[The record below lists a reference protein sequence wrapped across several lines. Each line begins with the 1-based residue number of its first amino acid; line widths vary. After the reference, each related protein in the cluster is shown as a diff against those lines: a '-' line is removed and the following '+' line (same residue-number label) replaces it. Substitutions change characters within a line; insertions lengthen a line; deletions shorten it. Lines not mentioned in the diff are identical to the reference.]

1 MRRALRT
8 ACLLGLSIGM
18 PSHTLAAVDA
28 VEAARQ
34 LAGTYQNADALTGRL
49 RWDLVVGPP
58 YLLLAPGPSLPT
70 DSGWRGTLLA
80 TGQEI
85 IIHVPAHALLRVVA
99 DDTTGAPP
107 SFFISDGNGAAA
119 PLTPL
124 LSVDGGG
131 WLLKS
136 PLAHAALIH
145 VRGATA
151 ARRLG
156 FFLGRFEPP
165 PQALL
170 YRQALSLPGEKVP
183 VRQVDEAVARAHTR
197 MRAGQEVN
205 VTVTGPARLALDYE
219 LDAGPD
225 AVGTRIAIDVSLKLG
240 TSATAQQ
247 LTGPESVAPR
257 TVDGVWHPGVRS
269 EHLAITIPAGT
280 HVLRLKSSHSIL
292 SRATVLE
299 AREFLLPALNLTPTW
314 QDLAPADAL
323 AQREQQSIAAA
334 AGNAWRDGGLL
345 AAQSLDRV
353 ARAHPIVPALR
364 QTADELERQFGAY
377 RDLPPFS
384 IPEEAAAGTHAYF
397 FRTAQLPSEP
407 PRHDIQ
413 HAETLS
419 SPLPTAEFYSIGRT
433 PIRYSFA
440 ALAHPRRLR
449 LLVSYPAGLPGKVEL
464 RYDNGAVAMIDIGA
478 TALDEAR
485 LRPVGASVVAAL
497 DATAALPSPLPVM
510 QVATVEWQV
519 PAGARSV
526 SMRLAGL
533 PGQGQSSAAIVLL
546 ALQELRSANYV
557 LDDRFMAQLAAGVDI
572 ASPGALLLQDAL
584 KPFQRRLAQARQQFV
599 ANVAPIDTQSA
610 PASAAQP
617 LLTGKVS
624 QQIEAEAVTTATAD
638 PVRAFESWRRL
649 ANAADPEIRVR
660 ALRGQALALLASG
673 ERYAAER
680 LLRGHWIGADTRLAQ
695 TAAEELHALYKREAD
710 LPMLT
715 QLAAARAATDSSAF
729 ADLAQAF
736 VAEGEDQL
744 ALQAGLLAVPRD
756 LPLLLQSALRSRQW
770 ITFDTLSG
778 QLGKP
783 QERAFWRMQRALAAG
798 RPDVARTLASAADSP
813 EWIQAL
819 EQAAHIVPRLAA
831 DANPQERPAAVND
844 WLNWQQRHPGPR
856 AFLHEP
862 GIVRQ
867 HGGGAVLRNVGLDLT
882 STWWRAVED
891 RPLRVRLVGPARV
904 RVEARPLHA
913 DSAGL
918 ASGWLRMRAPG
929 QHWLQPFR
937 QNQVAPG
944 LLLDGEGLFPGTT
957 VKRDVLVPAGIHDI
971 EIDAGIVPIIARVMV
986 ERPALAAAGLP
997 APTAPYFEHRQ
1008 RLLASLESDP
1018 HCGGVHGCQ
1027 ITIDASAD
1035 RLHARRV
1042 RIDGVPWPGL
1052 PAPSR
1057 AENKAAARL
1066 AVGDILGAFE
1076 SSEDPGEKMGLLSWL
1091 AETRPAER
1099 ATALAYGAAL
1109 AARHP
1114 TADLIALWQH
1124 MEAQSAWNPLPIVD
1138 RSAGLRAIEV
1148 APGTPEAP
1156 AGRIRAAMLEPLR
1169 AGEILLGA
1177 DSRATLWL
1185 NRTAAA
1191 TLAVELRAENLPG
1204 MPFLAFSAVVERNG
1218 RVVQRLQFDGA
1229 AGMRTV
1235 RVPLPAG
1242 EQQIAVRLEAPYANQ
1257 FARVR
1262 FAGLPEA
1269 APTVTRDW
1277 HIATPGQPVQVTVAG
1292 PTWLRVDRH
1301 TPTGIRSEQRLF
1313 ITPTSR
1319 MMLPA
1324 EPGARE
1330 TLYRVFLRRADPE
1343 PAAPKPPRPNAYQ
1356 PQPMPEPPAQWL
1368 QTETEAATKVRFIDP
1383 YPLGELADATWSG
1396 RLGVIRRQDAETT
1409 GGDTE
1414 RKVERYTEAGLG
1426 WRQRSADGLE
1436 FRHADAF
1443 VRRHVVGSPSLGV
1456 SLALNRSVPWTVA
1469 WPYPF
1474 DLSAALG
1481 LVAQNTPDGMGVAL
1495 TAGLAVAQER
1505 LLSEKLS
1512 HRPSVEINARA
1523 LSLNRVS
1530 DPDQADNDVFSRYRK
1545 QHPWALTVSDTVSW
1559 RPWRDSHASA
1569 RAAFVS
1575 NPDLNLFRPDHFSL
1589 DAQWRQLAGAMMVEA
1604 GVRVIRFLADK
1615 DRADGITRRDL
1626 RVGASWEHWL
1636 KDGSRA
1642 ELRAE
1647 ARRNLSSDVNW
1658 GGSELRWHWGSGRG
1672 LRDFSAHEIDFRSI
1686 RSWRVPAGSTLIE
1699 EP

>member
-8 ACLLGLSIGM
+8 ACLLGFSIGM
-18 PSHTLAAVDA
+18 PSRTLAAVDA
-28 VEAARQ
+28 LEAARQ
-34 LAGTYQNADALTGRL
+34 LAGTYQTADASAGRL
-49 RWDLVVGPP
+49 RWDPVVGPP
-58 YLLLAPGPSLPT
+58 YLVLAPGPLLPT
-70 DSGWRGTLLA
+70 DSGWLGTLLA

-99 DDTTGAPP
+99 DDMTDVPP

-119 PLTPL
+119 PLAPL
-124 LSVDGGG
+124 SSVDGAG

-156 FFLGRFEPP
+156 LFLGWFEPP
-165 PQALL
+165 SQALL
-170 YRQALSLPGEKVP
+170 YRQALSLPGETVLL
-183 VRQVDEAVARAHTR
+183 RRADEAVARPHTR
-197 MRAGQEVN
+197 IRAGQEVD
-205 VTVTGPARLALDYE
+205 VTITGPARLALDYE

-225 AVGTRIAIDVSLKLG
+225 ALETRMVLEVSIKSGTP
-240 TSATAQQ
+240 ATAQQ
-247 LTGPESVAPR
+247 ITGPKSIAPR
-257 TVDGVWHPGVRS
+257 SVNGVWHPGVRS
-269 EHLAITIPAGT
+269 EHLAVAIPEGT

-299 AREFLLPALNLTPTW
+299 AREFLLPELNLPPTW
-314 QDLAPADAL
+314 QELAPAESL
-323 AQREQQSIAAA
+323 AQREQQGIAAA
-334 AGNAWRDGGLL
+334 AGNAWREGGLL
-345 AAQSLDRV
+345 VAQSLDRV
-353 ARAHPIVPALR
+353 ARAYPIVPALR

-384 IPEEAAAGTHAYF
+384 MPEKAAAGAHAYF
-397 FRTAQLPSEP
+397 FRTAQLPGEP

-413 HAETLS
+413 HAETPPPL
-419 SPLPTAEFYSIGRT
+419 LPTAEFYFIGPT
-433 PIRYSFA
+433 PISYSFA
-440 ALAHPRRLR
+440 AQAHPRRLR
-449 LLVSYPAGLPGKVEL
+449 LLVSHPAGLPGKVEL

-478 TALDEAR
+478 TGLDEAR
-485 LRPVGASVVAAL
+485 LRPVGASAVAAL
-497 DATAALPSPLPVM
+497 DATAALPNPLPVV

-526 SMRLAGL
+526 SMRLAGM
-533 PGQGQSSAAIVLL
+533 PGQAESFVANVLL
-546 ALQELRSANYV
+546 ALQVLGAASYV
-557 LDDRFMAQLAAGVDI
+557 LDDRFMAQLAAGIDI
-572 ASPGALLLQDAL
+572 ASPGALLLQDAV
-584 KPFQRRLAQARQQFV
+584 KPFQRRLAQARTQFV
-599 ANVAPIDTQSA
+599 ANIAPIDTQSG

-617 LLTGKVS
+617 LLTSKAL
-624 QQIEAEAVTTATAD
+624 QQIEAEAVATATAD
-638 PVRAFESWRRL
+638 PVRTFELWRRL
-649 ANAADPEIRVR
+649 ANASDPKIRVR

-695 TAAEELHALYKREAD
+695 TAAEELQALYQREAD

-715 QLAAARAATDSSAF
+715 QFAAARAATDPSAF
-729 ADLAQAF
+729 ADLVQAF

-770 ITFDTLSG
+770 NTFDTLSG

-798 RPDVARTLASAADSP
+798 KPDVARTFANAADSP
-813 EWIQAL
+813 EWVQAL
-819 EQAAHIVPRLAA
+819 EQATHIVPRLAA
-831 DANPQERPAAVND
+831 DTNPKERPAAVND
-844 WLNWQQRHPGPR
+844 WLEWQQRHPGPR
-856 AFLHEP
+856 AFMHEP
-862 GIVRQ
+862 GIVRR

-904 RVEARPLHA
+904 RLEARPLHA
-913 DSAGL
+913 NSAGL
-918 ASGWLRMRAPG
+918 TSGWLRIRAPG

-944 LLLDGEGLFPGTT
+944 LLLDGEGLLPGTT
-957 VKRDVLVPAGIHDI
+957 VKRDVLIPAGIHDI

-997 APTAPYFEHRQ
+997 APTAPYFEDRQ

-1027 ITIDASAD
+1027 ISIDATGD

-1042 RIDGVPWPGL
+1042 RIDGVPWTGL

-1076 SSEDPGEKMGLLSWL
+1076 SSEYPGEKMGLLSWL

-1124 MEAQSAWNPLPIVD
+1124 MEAQSAWTPLPIVD

-1156 AGRIRAAMLEPLR
+1156 AGRIRAAMLDPLR

-1191 TLAVELRAENLPG
+1191 TLAVQLRADDLPG
-1204 MPFLAFSAVVERNG
+1204 MPFLPFSAVVERNG
-1218 RVVQRLQFDGA
+1218 RVVHRLQFDGA

-1242 EQQIAVRLEAPYANQ
+1242 EQQIAVRLEASYANQ

-1269 APTVTRDW
+1269 MPTVTRDW

-1292 PTWLRVDRH
+1292 PAWLRVDRQ
-1301 TPTGIRSEQRLF
+1301 TPTGIRSEQQLV
-1313 ITPTSR
+1313 TAPTSR
-1319 MMLPA
+1319 ITLPA

-1343 PAAPKPPRPNAYQ
+1343 PVPPKPPRPNAYQ
-1356 PQPMPEPPAQWL
+1356 PEPMPEPPAQWL
-1368 QTETEAATKVRFIDP
+1368 QTEAEAATKVHFIDP
-1383 YPLGELADATWSG
+1383 YPLAALTDATWSG
-1396 RLGVIRRQDAETT
+1396 RLGMVRRQDAETT

-1414 RKVERYTEAGLG
+1414 RKVERFAEAGLG

-1436 FRHADAF
+1436 FTHADAF

-1456 SLALNRSVPWTVA
+1456 SLALNRSVPWTA
-1469 WPYPF
+1469 ARPYPF
-1474 DLSAALG
+1474 DVSAALG
-1481 LVAQNTPDGMGVAL
+1481 LVAQHTPDGMGVAL

-1505 LLSEKLS
+1505 LLSDKLS
-1512 HRPSVEINARA
+1512 HRPSVEIDARA

-1530 DPDQADNDVFSRYRK
+1530 DPDRADNDVFSRYRK
-1545 QHPWALTVSDTVSW
+1545 QHPWALAVSDTVSW

-1569 RAAFVS
+1569 RVALVS
-1575 NPDLNLFRPDHFSL
+1575 NPNLNLFQPDHLSL

-1604 GVRVIRFLADK
+1604 GARVIRFLADK

-1647 ARRNLSSDVNW
+1647 ARRNLSSGVNW
-1658 GGSELRWHWGSGRG
+1658 GGVEFRWHWGNGRA
-1672 LRDFSAHEIDFRSI
+1672 LRDFGAHEIDFRSI
-1686 RSWRVPAGSTLIE
+1686 RSWRAPAGSTLVE